1 METNIQTSKLSSDV
15 GLNKDFSR
23 FTRNNA
29 HNETPYLYLTAGN
42 SKCGAFVFFFGSRGM
57 RYERIP
63 NILTDDDTINVRIPL
78 DPENS
83 RREDVQFL
91 CAKYQNSYSIYG
103 LPYNEVGGGFHFP
116 EKWRQKQIELRFYLP
131 KGKESLVYSII
142 DTLHVACGTTDDY
155 EVYKKTVSKVMKLF
169 ERGKAE
175 PESNKFTDILL
186 PYPDMWTPRDSYVLS
201 RLDYI
206 NDLIAASAPS
216 RRNVHQE
223 HEELMSRMK
232 AEGLDV
238 SWMEESLSQIEAEYS
253 EERIDAETVSREY
266 DDAAPG
272 WGKHYNA
279 SLYREAYEES
289 KRRYKA
295 TMEAFESDMLR
306 QMAESGLRFSRWKN
320 ESDLFMLVSKVYPDA
335 IYQYRCDWLGLQSLD
350 VYIPSLKIGIE
361 YQGEQHYHPVEFFG
375 GEDAYKDVVIRDK
388 RKAELCTN
396 NGIQIVYWKYDEALS
411 LSTLAKKISDA
422 KKI

>member
-1 METNIQTSKLSSDV
+1 MNGSD
-15 GLNKDFSR
+15 LKR
-23 FTRNNA
+23 T
-29 HNETPYLYLTAGN
+29 HP
-42 SKCGAFVFFFGSRGM
+42 
-57 RYERIP
+57 
-63 NILTDDDTINVRIPL
+63 
-78 DPENS
+78 
-83 RREDVQFL
+83 
-91 CAKYQNSYSIYG
+91 
-103 LPYNEVGGGFHFP
+103 
-116 EKWRQKQIELRFYLP
+116 
-131 KGKESLVYSII
+131 
-142 DTLHVACGTTDDY
+142 
-155 EVYKKTVSKVMKLF
+155 
-169 ERGKAE
+169 
-175 PESNKFTDILL
+175 
-186 PYPDMWTPRDSYVLS
+186 
-201 RLDYI
+201 
-206 NDLIAASAPS
+206 
-216 RRNVHQE
+216 
-223 HEELMSRMK
+223 
-232 AEGLDV
+232 
-238 SWMEESLSQIEAEYS
+238 
-253 EERIDAETVSREY
+253 
-266 DDAAPG
+266 
-272 WGKHYNA
+272 
-279 SLYREAYEES
+279 YEES